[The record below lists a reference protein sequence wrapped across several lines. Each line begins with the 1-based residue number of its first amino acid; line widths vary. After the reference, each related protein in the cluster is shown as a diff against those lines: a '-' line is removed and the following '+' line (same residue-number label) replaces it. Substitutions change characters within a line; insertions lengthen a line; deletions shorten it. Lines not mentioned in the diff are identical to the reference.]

1 MLLIIGI
8 VLICVLINNRNL
20 PEDYNPLKNT
30 PFDPDKVNSNKE
42 NSVDKFDIYLDVIKS
57 LTNNS
62 YENIYSIETDKEE
75 EYFYL
80 RGSIDGNKKLFYKEY
95 GSKTEILLQKGSS
108 FYIIGKN
115 VMKKTHNKLNYEGF
129 DVVLFDPNNL
139 YNILLK
145 KEDYSLVKEDGI
157 VKVRV
162 KVDINELI
170 KLYNG
175 EENSVEL
182 LSPKTKYVLID
193 IYEEEGNLIINTN
206 LNEYYKLVYNKDYKN
221 VIYNLEFYN
230 NMRGIKSFLLII
242 ILAFCGVISN
252 INGQNKT
259 QMNAQK
265 LGTTLYLIENFYT
278 DTVNLDKVTED
289 AIIAA
294 LKELDPHSAYI
305 SKKDV
310 EKANE
315 QLVGSFEGIG
325 VTFQLVR
332 DTITVIGP
340 TAGGPSER
348 VGILAGDKFV
358 KIDGED
364 AVGKKIDNEWVQKH
378 LRGKKGT
385 KVTVTVKRGNDPEL
399 MDFEIIRDKIPLN
412 SINAFFMMEKNV
424 GYIKL
429 DRFAQES
436 TKEFKNALADLK
448 KRGMKSLIL
457 DLRSNTGGY
466 LNTAIELV
474 DQFLKANQLIVYT
487 EGLHSPR
494 QEWKS
499 TDAGDYTEGK
509 LVVLIDEGSASA
521 SEILSGAVQDH
532 DRGVIIGRR
541 SFGKGLVQRPFNLP
555 DGAVIRLTTARYH
568 TPTGR
573 CIQRP
578 YEEGTEEYYKE
589 MTKRLEH
596 GEYFHADS
604 IHFPDSLKYKTDNG
618 RVVYGGGGIMPDIFM
633 PIDTSFNSKLYTNL
647 VRKGVFNKYTVDY
660 AMANRENL
668 KKQYPEF
675 SQFNK
680 DFQITDAMMEE
691 VKAVAEKEKV
701 TWNDEE
707 YQRSEKYIKLQ
718 IKALIARNV
727 WEMQQYYEVTLTED
741 PTIKKAMEVVGS
753 DRAYKNAL
761 R

>member
-1 MLLIIGI
+1 MKNKTFIFLLLILFN
-8 VLICVLINNRNL
+8 VNNNYIN
-20 PEDYNPLKNT
+20 
-30 PFDPDKVNSNKE
+30 
-42 NSVDKFDIYLDVIKS
+42 
-57 LTNNS
+57 
-62 YENIYSIETDKEE
+62 
-75 EYFYL
+75 
-80 RGSIDGNKKLFYKEY
+80 
-95 GSKTEILLQKGSS
+95 
-108 FYIIGKN
+108 
-115 VMKKTHNKLNYEGF
+115 
-129 DVVLFDPNNL
+129 
-139 YNILLK
+139 
-145 KEDYSLVKEDGI
+145 
-157 VKVRV
+157 
-162 KVDINELI
+162 
-170 KLYNG
+170 
-175 EENSVEL
+175 
-182 LSPKTKYVLID
+182 
-193 IYEEEGNLIINTN
+193 
-206 LNEYYKLVYNKDYKN
+206 
-221 VIYNLEFYN
+221 
-230 NMRGIKSFLLII
+230 
-242 ILAFCGVISN
+242 A
-252 INGQNKT
+252 QNKT

-265 LGTTLYLIENFYT
+265 MGTTLYLIENFYT
-278 DTVNLDKVTED
+278 DTVDLDKITDE
-289 AIIAA
+289 AIVAV

-305 SKKDV
+305 PKKDV

-325 VTFQLVR
+325 VTFQLIR

-340 TAGGPSER
+340 TPGGPSEKL
-348 VGILAGDKFV
+348 GIMAGDKII

-364 AVGKKIDNEWVQKH
+364 SFGKKIDNEYVQKH

-385 KVTVTVKRGNDPEL
+385 KVTVSIKRGDDPEL

-412 SINAFFMMEKNV
+412 SINAFFMMEKKV

-436 TKEFKNALADLK
+436 TKEFKAALESLK
-448 KRGMKSLIL
+448 QQGMKSLIL

-466 LNTAIELV
+466 LNTAIEMV
-474 DQFLKANQLIVYT
+474 DQFLKADQLIVYQ
-487 EGLHSPR
+487 EGLHQPR

-499 TDAGDYTEGK
+499 TDDGVYTEGK

-578 YEEGTEEYYKE
+578 YEEGSEEYYKE

-618 RVVYGGGGIMPDIFM
+618 RIVYGGGGIMPDIFM
-633 PIDTSFNSKLYTNL
+633 PVDTSFNSKLYTNL

-660 AMANRENL
+660 AMANRE
-668 KKQYPEF
+668 KVKAQYPEF

-680 DFQITDAMMEE
+680 NFQIDDAMIEE
-691 VKAVAEKEKV
+691 VKAMAEQEKV
-701 TWNDEE
+701 TWNEE
-707 YQRSEKYIKLQ
+707 EFQRSEKYIKLQ
-718 IKALIARNV
+718 LKALIARNV

-741 PTIKKAMEVVGS
+741 PTIAKALEVICNDKIYRS
-753 DRAYKNAL
+753 TL

>member
-1 MLLIIGI
+1 
-8 VLICVLINNRNL
+8 
-20 PEDYNPLKNT
+20 
-30 PFDPDKVNSNKE
+30 
-42 NSVDKFDIYLDVIKS
+42 
-57 LTNNS
+57 
-62 YENIYSIETDKEE
+62 
-75 EYFYL
+75 
-80 RGSIDGNKKLFYKEY
+80 
-95 GSKTEILLQKGSS
+95 
-108 FYIIGKN
+108 
-115 VMKKTHNKLNYEGF
+115 
-129 DVVLFDPNNL
+129 
-139 YNILLK
+139 
-145 KEDYSLVKEDGI
+145 
-157 VKVRV
+157 
-162 KVDINELI
+162 
-170 KLYNG
+170 
-175 EENSVEL
+175 
-182 LSPKTKYVLID
+182 
-193 IYEEEGNLIINTN
+193 
-206 LNEYYKLVYNKDYKN
+206 
-221 VIYNLEFYN
+221 
-230 NMRGIKSFLLII
+230 
-242 ILAFCGVISN
+242 
-252 INGQNKT
+252 
-259 QMNAQK
+259 MNAQK

-278 DTVNLDKVTED
+278 DTVDLDKVAED

-305 SKKDV
+305 SRKDV

-325 VTFQLVR
+325 VTFQIIR

-340 TAGGPSER
+340 TPGGPSER
-348 VGILAGDKFV
+348 VGIMAGDKFI

-364 AVGKKIDNEWVQKH
+364 SFGKKIDNEYVQKH

-412 SINAFFMMEKNV
+412 SINAYFMMKKDV

-429 DRFAQES
+429 DRFAQE
-436 TKEFKNALADLK
+436 TTHEFTSALDSLK
-448 KRGMKSLIL
+448 KQGLKSLIL

-466 LNTAIELV
+466 LNTAIEMV
-474 DQFLKANQLIVYT
+474 DQLLKADQLIVYQ
-487 EGLHSPR
+487 EGLHQPR
-494 QEWKS
+494 QEWRS
-499 TDAGDYTEGK
+499 TEAGMYTEGK

-555 DGAVIRLTTARYH
+555 DGSVIRLTTARYH

-589 MTKRLEH
+589 MTKRLER

-604 IHFPDSLKYKTDNG
+604 IHFPDSLRYKTDNG

-633 PIDTSFNSKLYTNL
+633 AIDTSFDSKLYTNL

-660 AMANRENL
+660 AMANRDKL
-668 KKQYPEF
+668 KAKYPDF
-675 SQFNK
+675 SQFNDQFEVSDSMIE
-680 DFQITDAMMEE
+680 DF
-691 VKAVAEKEKV
+691 KAVAEKEKV
-701 TWNDEE
+701 EWNEE
-707 YQRSEKYIKLQ
+707 QYQRSGKYVKLQ

-727 WEMQQYYEVTLTED
+727 WDMQQYYEVTLTED
-741 PTIKKAMEVVGS
+741 PIIKKALEIILNDKV
-753 DRAYKNAL
+753 YKATL